1 MVVGGAA
8 RTLTNSVDVWLLANS
23 IAARPTTSR
32 RWDIFDAKWQSG
44 SNSEDVMTGKV
55 MARN

>member
-23 IAARPTTSR
+23 IAARPTATR
-32 RWDIFDAKWQSG
+32 RWGIFDAKWQSG
-44 SNSEDVMTGKV
+44 SNSEDVTTGEV